1 MPEIRP
7 PRLRANTARCRALVR
22 WFGDATTADVQAQID
37 TAPRWPLIDGSKPAK
52 ARSYRITHA
61 GPPSAA

>member
-22 WFGDATTADVQAQID
+22 WFGEATTADVQTQLS

-52 ARSYRITHA
+52 RTHRTTHA

>member
-22 WFGDATTADVQAQID
+22 WFSESTTADVQSQIA
-37 TAPRWPLIDGSKPAK
+37 TAPHWPLIDGSKPPT
-52 ARSYRITHA
+52 ARRYRMSSP
-61 GPPSAA
+61 GPTTAA